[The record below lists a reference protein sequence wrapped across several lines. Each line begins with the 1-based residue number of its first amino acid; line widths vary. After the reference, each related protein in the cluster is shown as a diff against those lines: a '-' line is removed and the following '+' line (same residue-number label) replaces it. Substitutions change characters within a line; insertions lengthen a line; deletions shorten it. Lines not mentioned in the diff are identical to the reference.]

1 MDSLIKYSKAL
12 LLLLVTMLTFTV
24 TSCSDDETEGWDG
37 TYGYVQFKLSKN
49 VSARATRAAAIDKL
63 EKLDDAKKIKVVM
76 EHNGTTV
83 SQTLV
88 LNSYNSENAEYGLR
102 SDKLQ
107 LASGTYTV
115 IGFYLYDAVDEELL
129 ASSAGETFTVVG
141 GGLKV
146 QDLMVETV
154 ERGKVK
160 FNLVKEWEK
169 TRAGN
174 AEYLFSNI
182 RLVDVSV
189 TNLFTRETFT
199 FPEL

>member
-1 MDSLIKYSKAL
+1 MNRMKIFSKAL
-12 LLLLVTMLTFTV
+12 LLLLVSLLTFAA
-24 TSCSDDETEGWDG
+24 TSCSDEETGGWDG

-115 IGFYLYDAVDEELL
+115 IGSISMML
-129 ASSAGETFTVVG
+129 
-141 GGLKV
+141 
-146 QDLMVETV
+146 
-154 ERGKVK
+154 
-160 FNLVKEWEK
+160 
-169 TRAGN
+169 
-174 AEYLFSNI
+174 
-182 RLVDVSV
+182 
-189 TNLFTRETFT
+189 
-199 FPEL
+199 

>member
-1 MDSLIKYSKAL
+1 
-12 LLLLVTMLTFTV
+12 
-24 TSCSDDETEGWDG
+24 
-37 TYGYVQFKLSKN
+37 
-49 VSARATRAAAIDKL
+49 
-63 EKLDDAKKIKVVM
+63 M

-102 SDKLQ
+102 SEKLQ

-129 ASSAGETFTVVG
+129 ASPGETFTVVG
-141 GGLKV
+141 GSLEV
-146 QDLMVETV
+146 QNLMVETV

-169 TRAGN
+169 TRAGGT
-174 AEYLFSNI
+174 EYLFSNI

-189 TNLFTRETFT
+189 TNLFTSETYPF
-199 FPEL
+199 LN

>member
-1 MDSLIKYSKAL
+1 MKIFSKAL
-12 LLLLVTMLTFTV
+12 LLLLVSFLTFAA
-24 TSCSDDETEGWDG
+24 TSCSDDETGGWDAH
-37 TYGYVQFKLSKN
+37 TDSVQFKLSKK
-49 VSARATRAAAIDKL
+49 VSSRATRAAALDKL

-102 SDKLQ
+102 SENCNSLRV
-107 LASGTYTV
+107 LHRHR
-115 IGFYLYDAVDEELL
+115 FYLYDAVDEELL

-141 GGLKV
+141 GGLEV
-146 QDLMVETV
+146 QNLMVETV

-169 TRAGN
+169 TRAGGT
-174 AEYLFSNI
+174 EYLFSNI

-189 TNLFTRETFT
+189 TKPLYS
-199 FPEL
+199 